1 MTKLLLIALGGALGS
16 LARYGVS
23 SIADEKYA
31 GLFPISTLTV
41 NLTGSFII
49 GLLWGMAN
57 GLNIHPNIMAFLF
70 VGLLGGFTTF
80 SSYSLETL
88 NLLRDGDYKL
98 AMYSVLLNNV
108 AGILLAFIGLML
120 AKQALQY
127 YGK

>member
-1 MTKLLLIALGGALGS
+1 MIKLILIAAGGALGS
-16 LARYGVS
+16 LARYGVGS
-23 SIADEKYA
+23 LVHEKYA
-31 GLFPISTLTV
+31 GLFPLGTLTV

-49 GLLWGMAN
+49 GVLWGVAN
-57 GLNIHPNIMAFLF
+57 GLSMHPNVSAFLF

-98 AMYSVLLNNV
+98 ALYSVLLNNV
-108 AGILLAFIGLML
+108 AGILLAFVGLVL
-120 AKQALQY
+120 ARQVLQY

>member
-1 MTKLLLIALGGALGS
+1 MMKLLLIALGGALGT

-23 SIADEKYA
+23 HMAYEKYS
-31 GLFPISTLTV
+31 GLFPIGTLTV

-49 GLLWGMAN
+49 GLLWGIAN
-57 GLNIHPNIMAFLF
+57 GLSIHSNLLAFLF

-98 AMYSVLLNNV
+98 ALYSVLLNNV
-108 AGILLAFIGLML
+108 AGILLAFLGLML

>member
-23 SIADEKYA
+23 SIADEKYT
-31 GLFPISTLTV
+31 GLFPIGTLAV

-57 GLNIHPNIMAFLF
+57 GLSIHPNIMAFLF